1 MLESSRFYSPRQ
13 LNAVGNELYRTNC
26 TMREYI
32 SRAWIAKSLQ
42 DREKEVPAVKLAFVE
57 SDLVQM
63 GLQLE

>member
-1 MLESSRFYSPRQ
+1 MGYTEQTAPCVTQ
-13 LNAVGNELYRTNC
+13 
-26 TMREYI
+26 REYI

-42 DREKEVPAVKLAFVE
+42 DREKEVPAVELAFVE